1 MFLPHMQKDNHLRRL
16 FISLT
21 VVIASVCIFYQ
32 IIVLQNSD
40 TYTAY

>member
-21 VVIASVCIFYQ
+21 VVCIFYQ